1 MATTV
6 GRINLGLSVN
16 KKTFN
21 NELKGIASSAE
32 KSTSKIFGSLG
43 SKIGLVLGSAA
54 IISFTKSALKMGSD
68 LAEVQNVVDT
78 VFKNMSGSVNAFA
91 STAIDTLGISET
103 LAKKYM
109 GIFGSMSK
117 SMGMTESQAF
127 DMAKAITSLTGD
139 VASFYNLSS
148 DEAYTKLKSIWTGET
163 ESLKELGV
171 VMTQVNLDNFALQQG
186 FGKTTKNM
194 TEQEKLVLRYQYV
207 LSKLSHVQ
215 GDFAR
220 NIDSWANQT
229 RVLSLRF
236 DQLKATIGQGLI
248 NLFTPIVKMINTVLA
263 RLQVLAEAFQRFTEM
278 LTGKKSEVKG
288 LGAISAEVSD
298 AAAGL
303 NEGAENLGDGASKA
317 AKKIQKAL
325 AGFDELN
332 VLDLSSDSDSGSSG
346 LGAGVE
352 TNLLGDMASGTEQ
365 ATQRM
370 TSALDE
376 LRTKIDE
383 LIGDFKAGF
392 SEAFGESNVESILES
407 AKNIK
412 TSVKDIF
419 TSPEVTNAAGTWANS
434 VLTSLGKVTGSVAGI
449 GATIAELLVGS
460 IDTYLVQNTDFIRSK
475 VASLFNIS
483 AKRAEIFA
491 NFSEAIADIFT
502 VFRGQ
507 KAQQIGADI
516 VAIFTNSGLSI
527 LELGLQY
534 GNDFLNYLTKPIIE
548 NKDKFK
554 TALEN
559 TLNPVSTIVGAIK
572 TNLDNIFQSIWIA
585 YQTWVQPA
593 WDNMEKHA
601 TRVWGAVL
609 DAYNKYLAP
618 TLDNIANKLSNLM
631 SQHVTPFVKNAVNLI
646 GKITYEI
653 SRFWNFVSPFVSWLI
668 DKAIARVANV
678 LERAWNIVEFV
689 FKQAI
694 AVANDV
700 INTIS
705 GLVDFIV
712 GIFTLDWERAW
723 NGIKEIFDS
732 KIQLIKDIITNTK
745 DYIQEQFKTALKGVE
760 DLTGIKFEDIKA
772 AFNRGWEN
780 VKNIFTDVP
789 GYFHD
794 KFTEAYD
801 AIKKVFSPFEEF
813 FRGLGSAMK
822 NAIKGGING
831 AIDLFNKFIG
841 WINDRMKFSWD
852 GLTIAGKKI
861 FDGGSIKLV
870 EIQPIQPLAKG
881 GIVNAPTLAMI
892 GEAGKEAVLPLEN
905 NTGWMDVLAQKV
917 AVAVAGAIAG
927 LGNNNTNIGPI
938 EIKLEEMTLGKAVIK
953 SVNAYQRAMGKT
965 LLEV

>member
-1 MATTV
+1 MSTTV

-32 KSTSKIFGSLG
+32 KSTSKIFSSLG

-68 LAEVQNVVDT
+68 LVEVQNVVDT
-78 VFKNMSGSVNAFA
+78 VFQNMSDSVNAFA
-91 STAIDTLGISET
+91 STAIDTLGMSET

-194 TEQEKLVLRYQYV
+194 TEQEKLMLRYQYV

-236 DQLKATIGQGLI
+236 EQLKATIGQGLI

-303 NEGAENLGDGASKA
+303 NEGAENLGDGASRA
-317 AKKIQKAL
+317 AKKIKKAL

-352 TNLLGDMASGTEQ
+352 TNLLDDMASGTEQ

-370 TSALDE
+370 SSALDT
-376 LRTKIDE
+376 LKNKLNKFTS
-383 LIGDFKAGF
+383 AF
-392 SEAFGESNVESILES
+392 SKAFGESNVESII
-407 AKNIK
+407 NK
-412 TSVKDIF
+412 TKSIQASVKDIF
-419 TSPEVTNAAGTWANS
+419 TSPEVTNAADNWTNS
-434 VLTSLGKVTGSVAGI
+434 VLTSLGKVTGSAASI
-449 GATIAELLVGS
+449 GATVAEFFVGS
-460 IDTYLVQNTDFIRSK
+460 IDTYLGQNTEFIRNK

-483 AKRAEIFA
+483 AKRSEIFA
-491 NFSEAIADIFT
+491 NISEATADIFT
-502 VFRGQ
+502 VFRGE
-507 KAQQIGADI
+507 KAQRIGADI
-516 VAIFTNSGLSI
+516 IAIFTNSGLSI
-527 LELGLQY
+527 LELASQY
-534 GNDFLNYLTKPIIE
+534 GNDFLNYLTNPIIE

-559 TLNPVSTIVGAIK
+559 TLSPVSTIVDAIK
-572 TNLDNIFQSIWIA
+572 TTLDNTFQSIWIA

-593 WDNMEKHA
+593 WDNMEKCA

-618 TLDNIANKLSNLM
+618 TLDNIAKKLSNLM
-631 SQHVTPFVKNAVNLI
+631 SQHVTPFVDNAVNLI

-653 SRFWNFVSPFVSWLI
+653 SRFWDFISPFVSWLI

-689 FKQAI
+689 FKQAM
-694 AVANDV
+694 AVAND
-700 INTIS
+700 TIRTIR
-705 GLVDFIV
+705 GLIDFIV

-745 DYIQEQFKTALKGVE
+745 DYIQDQFESALKGVE
-760 DLTGIKFEDIKA
+760 DLIGIKFEDINA
-772 AFNRGWEN
+772 AF
-780 VKNIFTDVP
+780 KD
-789 GYFHD
+789 
-794 KFTEAYD
+794 
-801 AIKKVFSPFEEF
+801 
-813 FRGLGSAMK
+813 
-822 NAIKGGING
+822 GING
-831 AIDLFNKFIG
+831 AIGLFNKFIG
-841 WINDRMKFSWD
+841 WINNRMKFSWD

-861 FDGGSIKLV
+861 FDGGSVQIAKIPTIPTLG
-870 EIQPIQPLAKG
+870 KG
-881 GIVNAPTLAMI
+881 GIVDAPTLAMI

-917 AVAVAGAIAG
+917 SVAVAGAIAG

-938 EIKLEEMTLGKAVIK
+938 EIKLEEMALGKAVIK
-953 SVNAYQRAMGKT
+953 SVNAYQRAIGKT

>member
-32 KSTSKIFGSLG
+32 KSTSKIFSSLG

-68 LAEVQNVVDT
+68 LVEVQNVTDT
-78 VFKNMSGSVNAFA
+78 VFKGMTDSVNEFA
-91 STAIDTLGISET
+91 KTAIDTLGISET

-127 DMAKAITSLTGD
+127 NMAKTITSLTGD
-139 VASFYNLSS
+139 VASFYNLSP

-194 TEQEKLVLRYQYV
+194 TEQERLMLRYQYV

-248 NLFTPIVKMINTVLA
+248 NLFTPIVKMINLVLA

-278 LTGKKSEVKG
+278 LTGKKSEIKG

-332 VLDLSSDSDSGSSG
+332 VLDLSSDSGSSG
-346 LGAGVE
+346 LGTGVE
-352 TNLLGDMASGTEQ
+352 TNLLDGMASGAEQ
-365 ATQRM
+365 ASQRM
-370 TSALDE
+370 SSALDT
-376 LRTKIDE
+376 LKNKLDE
-383 LIGDFKAGF
+383 LTAGFKSGF
-392 SEAFGESNVESILES
+392 SEAFGESNVESIINK
-407 AKNIK
+407 AKSIQA
-412 TSVKDIF
+412 SVKDIF
-419 TSPEVTNAAGTWANS
+419 TSPEVTNAVGTWANS
-434 VLTSLGKVTGSVAGI
+434 VLTSLGKVTGSTASI
-449 GATIAELLVGS
+449 GATVAELLVGS
-460 IDTYLVQNTDFIRSK
+460 IDTYLVQNTEFIRSK

-483 AKRAEIFA
+483 AKRSEIFA
-491 NFSEAIADIFT
+491 NISEAIADIFT

-516 VAIFTNSGLSI
+516 IAIFTNSGLSI
-527 LELGLQY
+527 LELSLQY
-534 GNDFLNYLTKPIIE
+534 GNDFLNYLTKPFIE

-559 TLNPVSTIVGAIK
+559 TLNPVSTIVGAVK
-572 TNLDNIFQSIWIA
+572 TNLDNIFQSIWTA

-593 WDNMEKHA
+593 WDNMEKYA

-609 DAYNKYLAP
+609 NAYNKYLAP
-618 TLDNIANKLSNLM
+618 TLDNVANKLSNLM
-631 SQHVTPFVKNAVNLI
+631 SQHVAPFVKNAVNLI
-646 GKITYEI
+646 GQITYEL

-668 DKAIARVANV
+668 EKAIARVANV
-678 LERAWNIVEFV
+678 LEGAWNVVEFV

-694 AVANDV
+694 AGANDV
-700 INTIS
+700 INTIR
-705 GLVDFIV
+705 GLIDFIV
-712 GIFTLDWERAW
+712 GIFTLDWDRAW

-732 KIQLIKDIITNTK
+732 KIQFIKDSISNTK
-745 DYIQEQFKTALKGVE
+745 DYIQDQFKTALKGVE

-794 KFTEAYD
+794 KFTEAYN

-813 FRGLGSAMK
+813 FKGLGSAMK

-831 AIDLFNKFIG
+831 TIELFNRFIR

-861 FDGGSIKLV
+861 FDGGSIQLV
-870 EIQPIQPLAKG
+870 KIPTIPALAKG
-881 GIVNAPTLAMI
+881 GIVDAPTLAMI
-892 GEAGKEAVLPLEN
+892 GEAGKEAVIPLEN
-905 NTGWMDVLAQKV
+905 NTGWMDMLAQKV

-927 LGNNNTNIGPI
+927 LGNTNNANIGSI
-938 EIKLEEMTLGKAVIK
+938 EIKLEEMALGKAVIK
-953 SVNAYQRAMGKT
+953 SVNAYQRAIGKT